1 MKKTEE
7 LTKLPNTT
15 MYFPK
20 VELTRDEITR
30 LYCVGHVRPEW
41 LRTVVIN
48 QNDVEAILSQKP
60 KRLSKAKAMEAFINE
75 HQEQSELWADIEA
88 YSRGELDSID
98 LSVKYGLYYKDL
110 KKVFASCFEQDIE
123 PLWKTHKKS
132 AQKKT
137 SQKLYG
143 TDHPSL
149 NEEVRAKQK
158 QTMLERYGVEH
169 NMQSKELR
177 EKHKQSM
184 LETYGVAY
192 AFELRSQT
200 DVWYTMLFNQLTQD
214 EAWEKVL
221 KHMAETHQYPYSS
234 EMFAPEYANIRRRD
248 FAMSYDST
256 EHIENLLRAY
266 VNVTGTL
273 VEYPTD
279 ALFQLPVRNLFSR
292 PWLKHYADKNL
303 IEVEPELY
311 QATSQYERL
320 VMSQLDASSITYKR
334 NDRTILDGLELDF
347 YLPEFDLGIE
357 CNPNQT
363 HNSNVYATDGRRVMF
378 GRTKGKT
385 YHFDKYQKAKDAGIT
400 LIQWWEQDLEPT
412 TFLKTTWPRLLARL
426 FGGKQKI
433 GARQVAVKPV
443 KNTKQVRAFIDEHHA
458 RGNAKAKEYWGF
470 YVGDEL
476 VAAASF
482 VWKDKE
488 AELKRLCFAPTV
500 QILGGV
506 SKLITNFF
514 RTHPETQTVM
524 TFSDNDLGD
533 GHGYEKAGAQL
544 IGETG
549 PSLRFVSWTDPLDTY
564 SWQIATK
571 WGAKSGVVAKLSN
584 HRTFATQAEI
594 EKYIEIEMP
603 HRTDTKCGY
612 DRIYTSGSKK
622 WLFTR

>member
-20 VELTRDEITR
+20 VELTLDEIER

-41 LRTVVIN
+41 LRIVVTN
-48 QNDVEAILSQKP
+48 QADVETILAQKP
-60 KRLSKAKAMEAFINE
+60 KRLSKAKALEGFINE
-75 HQEQSELWADIEA
+75 YREQPELWADIES

-110 KKVFASCFEQDIE
+110 KKVFTACFEQDIE
-123 PLWKTHKKS
+123 PLWKAHKKS

-137 SQKLYG
+137 SRKLYS

-158 QTMLERYGVEH
+158 QTMLKRYGVEH
-169 NMQSKELR
+169 NMQSEELR

-184 LETYGVAY
+184 LKTYGVAY
-192 AFELRSQT
+192 AFELGKPKRPRT
-200 DVWYTMLFNQLTQD
+200 
-214 EAWEKVL
+214 
-221 KHMAETHQYPYSS
+221 
-234 EMFAPEYANIRRRD
+234 R
-248 FAMSYDST
+248 T
-256 EHIENLLRAY
+256 EGK
-266 VNVTGTL
+266 TKT
-273 VEYPTD
+273 
-279 ALFQLPVRNLFSR
+279 PV
-292 PWLKHYADKNL
+292 D
-303 IEVEPELY
+303 
-311 QATSQYERL
+311 YERL
-320 VMSQLDASSITYKR
+320 VMAQLDTSNITYKR
-334 NDRTILDGLELDF
+334 NDRTVLDGLELDF
-347 YLPEFDLGIE
+347 YLPEFKLGIE

-363 HNSNVYATDGRRVMF
+363 HNSNLYATDSGRVMF
-378 GRTKGKT
+378 GRIKEKT

-433 GARQVAVKPV
+433 GARQVTVKPV
-443 KNTKQVRAFIDEHHA
+443 KDAKQVRAFIDEHHA

-470 YVGDEL
+470 YAGDEL
-476 VAAASF
+476 AAAASF
-482 VWKDKE
+482 VWKGDT

-514 RTHPETQTVM
+514 REHPELETIM

-533 GHGYEKAGAQL
+533 GHGYEKAGAEL

-584 HRTFATQAEI
+584 YRAFATQADI
-594 EKYIEIEMP
+594 EKYIETEMP
-603 HRTDTKCGY
+603 HRTDAKRGY

>member
-20 VELTRDEITR
+20 VELTPDEITR
-30 LYCVGHVRPEW
+30 LYIVGHVRPEW
-41 LRTVVIN
+41 LRTVVVN

-60 KRLSKAKAMEAFINE
+60 KRLSKAKALEAFINE

-88 YSRGELDSID
+88 YSRGELDRVD
-98 LSVKYGLYYKDL
+98 LSVKYGLDYKDL
-110 KKVFASCFEQDIE
+110 KKVFAACFERDIE
-123 PLWKTHKKS
+123 PLWKAHKKS

-169 NMQSKELR
+169 NMQSRELR

-192 AFELRSQT
+192 AFELGSQT
-200 DVWYTMLFNQLTQD
+200 DAWYNMLFNQLTRD
-214 EAWEKVL
+214 GAWEKVL
-221 KHMAETHQYPYSS
+221 KHMAETRQYPYSS

-248 FAMSYDST
+248 FAMSYDAT

-266 VNVTGTL
+266 AKVTGTL

-320 VMSQLDASSITYKR
+320 VMAQLDASNITYKR
-334 NDRTILDGLELDF
+334 NDRTVLDGLELDF
-347 YLPEFDLGIE
+347 YLPDFKLGIE

-378 GRTKGKT
+378 GRTKAKT
-385 YHFDKYQKAKDAGIT
+385 YHFEKYQKAKDAGIT

-426 FGGKQKI
+426 FGGERKI
-433 GARQVAVKPV
+433 GARQVTVKPV
-443 KNTKQVRAFIDEHHA
+443 KDTKPVRAFIDEHHA

-470 YVGDEL
+470 YADDEL

-482 VWKDKE
+482 VWKGDT

-506 SKLITNFF
+506 SKLVKDFF
-514 RTHPETQTVM
+514 REHPEIETLM

-533 GHGYEKAGAQL
+533 GHGYEKAGAAL

-571 WGAKSGVVAKLSN
+571 WGAKSGVVAKLSD
-584 HRTFATQAEI
+584 HRTFATQTDI
-594 EKYIEIEMP
+594 EKYIETQMP
-603 HRTDTKCGY
+603 HRTDNKCGY

>member
-1 MKKTEE
+1 
-7 LTKLPNTT
+7 

-20 VELTRDEITR
+20 VELTLDEIER

-41 LRTVVIN
+41 LRTVVTN
-48 QNDVEAILSQKP
+48 QADVESILSQKP
-60 KRLSKAKAMEAFINE
+60 KRLSKAKALEGFITD
-75 HQEQSELWADIEA
+75 HQDDQELWADIEA
-88 YSRGELDSID
+88 YSRGELDRID
-98 LSVKYGLYYKDL
+98 LSVKYGLDYKDL
-110 KKVFASCFEQDIE
+110 KKVFTACFERDIE
-123 PLWKTHKKS
+123 PLWKAHKKS

-158 QTMLERYGVEH
+158 QTMLARYGVEH
-169 NMQSKELR
+169 NMQSEELR

-192 AFELRSQT
+192 AFELGSQK
-200 DVWYTMLFNQLTQD
+200 DVWYKTLFDKLTQD
-214 EAWEKVL
+214 ETWKQVL
-221 KHMAETHQYPYSS
+221 KHMAETHQYPYTS
-234 EMFAPEYANIRRRD
+234 EMFAPAYANIRRRD
-248 FAMSYDST
+248 FAMSYEETDN
-256 EHIENLLRAY
+256 IENLLKAY
-266 VNVTGTL
+266 VDVIGTPI
-273 VEYPTD
+273 EYPTNV
-279 ALFQLPVRNLFSR
+279 LFQLPVRNLFSR
-292 PWLKHYADKNL
+292 TWLKYYADKKL
-303 IEVEPELY
+303 VTVEPELY

-320 VMSQLDASSITYKR
+320 VMSQLDASNIAYKR

-363 HNSNVYATDGRRVMF
+363 HNSNVYATGGRRVMF
-378 GRTKGKT
+378 GRTKEKT
-385 YHFDKYQKAKDAGIT
+385 YHFDKYKKAKDAGIT
-400 LIQWWEQDLEPT
+400 LIQWWEQDLEPM

-426 FGGKQKI
+426 LGGKQKI
-433 GARQVAVKPV
+433 GARQITVKPV
-443 KNTKQVRAFIDEHHA
+443 KNTKQVRAFIEEHHA

-470 YVGDEL
+470 YADSEL
-476 VAAASF
+476 IAAASF
-482 VWKDKE
+482 VWKGDE

-500 QILGGV
+500 QILGGI

-514 RTHPETQTVM
+514 REHPETRTVM

-533 GHGYEKAGAQL
+533 GRGYEKAGAKL

-594 EKYIEIEMP
+594 EKYIETEMP

-612 DRIYTSGSKK
+612 DRMYTSGSKK

>member
-20 VELTRDEITR
+20 VELTPDEITR
-30 LYCVGHVRPEW
+30 LYTVGHVRPEW
-41 LRTVVIN
+41 LRTVVVN
-48 QNDVEAILSQKP
+48 QDDVEAILSQKP
-60 KRLSKAKAMEAFINE
+60 KRLSKAKAMEAFVNAHQE
-75 HQEQSELWADIEA
+75 HQELWEDIEA
-88 YSRGELDSID
+88 YSQGEIDSID

-110 KKVFASCFEQDIE
+110 KKVFAACFEQDIE
-123 PLWKTHKKS
+123 PLWKAHKKS

-149 NEEVRAKQK
+149 NEDVRAKQK
-158 QTMLERYGVEH
+158 QTMLTRYGVEH

-177 EKHKQSM
+177 EEHKQSM

-200 DVWYTMLFNQLTQD
+200 DAWYTVLFNQLTRD

-248 FAMSYDST
+248 FAMSYDAT

-273 VEYPTD
+273 VAYPTN

-292 PWLKHYADKNL
+292 TWLKHYADKKL
-303 IEVEPELY
+303 IAVEPELY

-320 VMSQLDASSITYKR
+320 VMAQLDASNITYKR
-334 NDRTILDGLELDF
+334 NDRTVLDGLELDF
-347 YLPEFDLGIE
+347 YLPDFKLGIE

-378 GRTKGKT
+378 GRTKGKA
-385 YHFDKYQKAKDAGIT
+385 YHFEKYQKAKDAGIT

-412 TFLKTTWPRLLARL
+412 TFLKTTWPRLLASL

-433 GARQVAVKPV
+433 GARQITVKPV

-470 YVGDEL
+470 YADSEL

-482 VWKDKE
+482 VWKGNE
-488 AELKRLCFAPTV
+488 VELKRLCFAPAV

-514 RTHPETQTVM
+514 RAHPETKAVM

-533 GHGYEKAGAQL
+533 GHGYEKAGAKM

-571 WGAKSGVVAKLSN
+571 WGAKSGVVAKLSS
-584 HRTFATQAEI
+584 HRAFATQAEI
-594 EKYIEIEMP
+594 EKYIETEMP

>member
-20 VELTRDEITR
+20 VELTPDEIIR
-30 LYCVGHVRPEW
+30 LYTVGHVRPEW

-88 YSRGELDSID
+88 YSRGELDRID
-98 LSVKYGLYYKDL
+98 LSVKYGLDYKDL
-110 KKVFASCFEQDIE
+110 KKVFTACFERDIE
-123 PLWKTHKKS
+123 PLWKAHKKS

-149 NEEVRAKQK
+149 NEAVRAKQK

-192 AFELRSQT
+192 AFELGKPKKPRTQT
-200 DVWYTMLFNQLTQD
+200 EGKD
-214 EAWEKVL
+214 K
-221 KHMAETHQYPYSS
+221 
-234 EMFAPEYANIRRRD
+234 I
-248 FAMSYDST
+248 
-256 EHIENLLRAY
+256 
-266 VNVTGTL
+266 
-273 VEYPTD
+273 
-279 ALFQLPVRNLFSR
+279 PV
-292 PWLKHYADKNL
+292 D
-303 IEVEPELY
+303 
-311 QATSQYERL
+311 YERL

-363 HNSNVYATDGRRVMF
+363 HNSNLYATDSRRVMF
-378 GRTKGKT
+378 GHIKGKT

-426 FGGKQKI
+426 FGGN
-433 GARQVAVKPV
+433 VKSV
-443 KNTKQVRAFIDEHHA
+443 H
-458 RGNAKAKEYWGF
+458 
-470 YVGDEL
+470 
-476 VAAASF
+476 
-482 VWKDKE
+482 DKS
-488 AELKRLCFAPTV
+488 P
-500 QILGGV
+500 
-506 SKLITNFF
+506 
-514 RTHPETQTVM
+514 
-524 TFSDNDLGD
+524 
-533 GHGYEKAGAQL
+533 
-544 IGETG
+544 
-549 PSLRFVSWTDPLDTY
+549 
-564 SWQIATK
+564 
-571 WGAKSGVVAKLSN
+571 
-584 HRTFATQAEI
+584 
-594 EKYIEIEMP
+594 
-603 HRTDTKCGY
+603 
-612 DRIYTSGSKK
+612 
-622 WLFTR
+622 

>member
-20 VELTRDEITR
+20 VELTPDEITR
-30 LYCVGHVRPEW
+30 LYTVGHVRPEW
-41 LRTVVIN
+41 LRTVVVN
-48 QNDVEAILSQKP
+48 QDDVEAILSQKP
-60 KRLSKAKAMEAFINE
+60 KRLSKAKAMEAFVNAHQE
-75 HQEQSELWADIEA
+75 HQELWEDIEA
-88 YSRGELDSID
+88 YSLGEIDRID
-98 LSVKYGLYYKDL
+98 LSVKYGLDYKDL
-110 KKVFASCFEQDIE
+110 KKVFAACFEQDIE
-123 PLWKTHKKS
+123 PLWKAHKKS

-137 SQKLYG
+137 SRKLYG

-149 NEEVRAKQK
+149 NEDVRAKQK
-158 QTMLERYGVEH
+158 QTMLTRYGVEH

-177 EKHKQSM
+177 EEHKQSM

-200 DVWYTMLFNQLTQD
+200 DAWYTVLFNQLTRD

-248 FAMSYDST
+248 FAMSYDAT

-273 VEYPTD
+273 VAYPTD

-292 PWLKHYADKNL
+292 TWLKHYADKKL
-303 IEVEPELY
+303 IAVEPELY

-320 VMSQLDASSITYKR
+320 VMAQLDASNITYKR
-334 NDRTILDGLELDF
+334 NDRTVLDGLELDF
-347 YLPEFDLGIE
+347 YLPDFKLGIE

-378 GRTKGKT
+378 GRTKGKA
-385 YHFDKYQKAKDAGIT
+385 YHFEKYQKAKDAGIT

-433 GARQVAVKPV
+433 GARQITVKPV

-470 YVGDEL
+470 YADSEL

-482 VWKDKE
+482 VWKGNE
-488 AELKRLCFAPTV
+488 VELKRLCFAPAV

-514 RTHPETQTVM
+514 RAHPETKAVM

-533 GHGYEKAGAQL
+533 GHGYEKAGAKM

-571 WGAKSGVVAKLSN
+571 WGAKSGVVAKLSS
-584 HRTFATQAEI
+584 HRAFATQAEI
-594 EKYIEIEMP
+594 EKYIETEMP

>member
-1 MKKTEE
+1 
-7 LTKLPNTT
+7 

-20 VELTRDEITR
+20 VELTPDEITR
-30 LYCVGHVRPEW
+30 LYTVGHVRPEW
-41 LRTVVIN
+41 LRTVVVN
-48 QNDVEAILSQKP
+48 QDDVEAILSQKP
-60 KRLSKAKAMEAFINE
+60 KRLSKAKAMEAFVNAHQE
-75 HQEQSELWADIEA
+75 HQELWEDIEA
-88 YSRGELDSID
+88 YSLGEIDRID
-98 LSVKYGLYYKDL
+98 LSVKYGLDYKDL
-110 KKVFASCFEQDIE
+110 KKVFAACFEQDIE
-123 PLWKTHKKS
+123 PLWKAHKKS

-137 SQKLYG
+137 SRKLYG

-149 NEEVRAKQK
+149 NEDVRAKQK
-158 QTMLERYGVEH
+158 QTMLTRYGVEH

-177 EKHKQSM
+177 EEHKQSM

-200 DVWYTMLFNQLTQD
+200 DAWYTVLFNQLTRD

-248 FAMSYDST
+248 FAMSYDAT

-273 VEYPTD
+273 VAYPTN

-292 PWLKHYADKNL
+292 TWLKHYADKKL
-303 IEVEPELY
+303 IAVEPELY

-320 VMSQLDASSITYKR
+320 VMAQLDASNITYKR
-334 NDRTILDGLELDF
+334 NDRTVLDGLELDF
-347 YLPEFDLGIE
+347 YLPDFKLGIE

-378 GRTKGKT
+378 GRTKGKA
-385 YHFDKYQKAKDAGIT
+385 YHFEKYQKAKDAGIT

-433 GARQVAVKPV
+433 GARQITVKPV

-470 YVGDEL
+470 YADSEL

-482 VWKDKE
+482 VWKGNE
-488 AELKRLCFAPTV
+488 VELKRLCFAPAV

-514 RTHPETQTVM
+514 RAHPETKAVM

-533 GHGYEKAGAQL
+533 GHGYEKAGAKM

-571 WGAKSGVVAKLSN
+571 WGAKSGVVAKLSS
-584 HRTFATQAEI
+584 HRAFATQAEI
-594 EKYIEIEMP
+594 EKYIETEMP

>member
-20 VELTRDEITR
+20 VELTPDEITR
-30 LYCVGHVRPEW
+30 LYTVGHVRPEW
-41 LRTVVIN
+41 LRTVVVN
-48 QNDVEAILSQKP
+48 QDDVETILSQKP

-88 YSRGELDSID
+88 HSRGELDSID

-110 KKVFASCFEQDIE
+110 KKVFTACFEQDIE
-123 PLWKTHKKS
+123 PLWKAHKKS

-143 TDHPSL
+143 TDHPAL

-158 QTMLERYGVEH
+158 KTMLARYGVEH
-169 NMQSKELR
+169 NMQSEELR

-200 DVWYTMLFNQLTQD
+200 DAWYNMLFNQLTQD
-214 EAWEKVL
+214 EAWERVL

-248 FAMSYDST
+248 FAMSYDAT

-273 VEYPTD
+273 VEYPTNV
-279 ALFQLPVRNLFSR
+279 LFQLPVRNLFSR
-292 PWLKHYADKNL
+292 TWLKHYADKKL
-303 IEVEPELY
+303 IAVEPELY

-320 VMSQLDASSITYKR
+320 VMAQLDASNITYKR
-334 NDRTILDGLELDF
+334 NDRTVLDGLELGF
-347 YLPEFDLGIE
+347 YLPDFKLGIE

-378 GRTKGKT
+378 GRTRGKA
-385 YHFDKYQKAKDAGIT
+385 YHSEKYQKAKDAGIT

-412 TFLKTTWPRLLARL
+412 TFMKTTWPRLLARL
-426 FGGKQKI
+426 FGGERKI
-433 GARQVAVKPV
+433 GARHITVKP
-443 KNTKQVRAFIDEHHA
+443 VRAFIDEHHA

-470 YVGDEL
+470 YADSEL

-482 VWKDKE
+482 VWKGDE
-488 AELKRLCFAPTV
+488 AELKRLCFTPTV

-514 RTHPETQTVM
+514 REHPETRTVM

-549 PSLRFVSWTDPLDTY
+549 PSLRFVSWSDPLDTY

-584 HRTFATQAEI
+584 HRTFATQADI
-594 EKYIEIEMP
+594 EKYIETEMP

-622 WLFTR
+622 WRFTR

>member
-20 VELTRDEITR
+20 VELTQDEIER
-30 LYCVGHVRPEW
+30 LYVIGHVRPEW
-41 LRTVVIN
+41 LRTVVVN
-48 QNDVEAILSQKP
+48 QDDVEAILSQKP
-60 KRLSKAKAMEAFINE
+60 KRLSKAKALETFVNEYQE
-75 HQEQSELWADIEA
+75 HQELWADIEA
-88 YSRGELDSID
+88 YSRGELDRID
-98 LSVKYGLYYKDL
+98 LSVKYGLDYKDL
-110 KKVFASCFEQDIE
+110 KKVFTACFEQDIE
-123 PLWKTHKKS
+123 PLWKAHKKS

-149 NEEVRAKQK
+149 NEDVRAKQK
-158 QTMLERYGVEH
+158 QTMLARYGVEH
-169 NMQSKELR
+169 NMQSEELR

-192 AFELRSQT
+192 AFELGKPKQRI
-200 DVWYTMLFNQLTQD
+200 
-214 EAWEKVL
+214 K
-221 KHMAETHQYPYSS
+221 P
-234 EMFAPEYANIRRRD
+234 
-248 FAMSYDST
+248 T
-256 EHIENLLRAY
+256 EHKAK
-266 VNVTGTL
+266 
-273 VEYPTD
+273 
-279 ALFQLPVRNLFSR
+279 LPV
-292 PWLKHYADKNL
+292 D
-303 IEVEPELY
+303 
-311 QATSQYERL
+311 YEQL
-320 VMSQLDASSITYKR
+320 VRTQLDASNITYKR

-347 YLPEFDLGIE
+347 YLPEFKLGIE

-378 GRTKGKT
+378 GRTKAKT
-385 YHFDKYQKAKDAGIT
+385 YHFEKYQKAKDAGIT
-400 LIQWWEQDLEPT
+400 LIQWWGQDLEPA

-426 FGGKQKI
+426 FGGERKI
-433 GARQVAVKPV
+433 GARQITVKPV
-443 KNTKQVRAFIDEHHA
+443 KDAKPIRAFIDEHHA

-482 VWKDKE
+482 VWKGNE

-514 RTHPETQTVM
+514 REHLETKTVM

-533 GHGYEKAGAQL
+533 GHGYEKAGAKL

-584 HRTFATQAEI
+584 YRAFATQADI
-594 EKYIEIEMP
+594 EKYIETEMP
-603 HRTDTKCGY
+603 HRTDNKCGY

>member
-20 VELTRDEITR
+20 VELTLDEITR
-30 LYCVGHVRPEW
+30 LYTVGHVRPEW
-41 LRTVVIN
+41 LRTVVTN
-48 QNDVEAILSQKP
+48 QADVEVILSQKP
-60 KRLSKAKAMEAFINE
+60 KRLSKAKAMEAFVNE
-75 HQEQSELWADIEA
+75 YREHSELLVDIEA

-143 TDHPSL
+143 TDHPAL

-158 QTMLERYGVEH
+158 QTMLTRYGVEH
-169 NMQSKELR
+169 NMQSEELR

-192 AFELRSQT
+192 AFELGKPKKPRTQT
-200 DVWYTMLFNQLTQD
+200 EGKD
-214 EAWEKVL
+214 K
-221 KHMAETHQYPYSS
+221 
-234 EMFAPEYANIRRRD
+234 I
-248 FAMSYDST
+248 
-256 EHIENLLRAY
+256 
-266 VNVTGTL
+266 
-273 VEYPTD
+273 
-279 ALFQLPVRNLFSR
+279 PV
-292 PWLKHYADKNL
+292 D
-303 IEVEPELY
+303 
-311 QATSQYERL
+311 YERL

-363 HNSNVYATDGRRVMF
+363 HNSNLYATDSRRVMF
-378 GRTKGKT
+378 GRIKGKT
-385 YHFDKYQKAKDAGIT
+385 DHFDKYQKAKDAGIT

-426 FGGKQKI
+426 FGGKRKI
-433 GARQVAVKPV
+433 GARQVTVKPV
-443 KNTKQVRAFIDEHHA
+443 KDAKPVRAFIDEHHA

-470 YVGDEL
+470 YADDEL
-476 VAAASF
+476 IAAASF

-500 QILGGV
+500 QILGGI
-506 SKLITNFF
+506 SKLVKNFF
-514 RTHPETQTVM
+514 REHPETQTVM

-533 GHGYEKAGAQL
+533 GHGYEKAGAKL

-549 PSLRFVSWTDPLDTY
+549 PSLRFVSWADPLDTY

-584 HRTFATQAEI
+584 HRAFATQADI
-594 EKYIEIEMP
+594 EKYIETEMP

>member
-20 VELTRDEITR
+20 VELTPDEITR
-30 LYCVGHVRPEW
+30 LYTVGHVRPEW

-48 QNDVEAILSQKP
+48 QNDIEAILSQKP
-60 KRLSKAKAMEAFINE
+60 KRLSKAKALEAFIDE
-75 HQEQSELWADIEA
+75 HQEQPELWADIEA

-98 LSVKYGLYYKDL
+98 LSVKYGLDYKDL
-110 KKVFASCFEQDIE
+110 KKVFAACFEQDIE
-123 PLWKTHKKS
+123 PLWKAHKKS

-149 NEEVRAKQK
+149 HEDVRAKQK

-169 NMQSKELR
+169 NMQSEELR
-177 EKHKQSM
+177 EKHKRSM

-192 AFELRSQT
+192 AFELGSQK
-200 DVWYTMLFNQLTQD
+200 DVWYKTLFDKLTQD
-214 EAWEKVL
+214 ETWKRVL
-221 KHMAETHQYPYSS
+221 KHMAETRQYPYSS

-248 FAMSYDST
+248 FAMSYEETDN
-256 EHIENLLRAY
+256 IENLLRAY

-292 PWLKHYADKNL
+292 PWLKHYADKKL
-303 IEVEPELY
+303 VTVEPELY

-320 VMSQLDASSITYKR
+320 VMSQLDASNIAYKR

-347 YLPEFDLGIE
+347 YLPAFKLGIE

-363 HNSNVYATDGRRVMF
+363 HNSNLYATDSRRVMF
-378 GRTKGKT
+378 GHIKGKT

-426 FGGKQKI
+426 FGGERKI
-433 GARQVAVKPV
+433 GARQVTVKPV

-458 RGNAKAKEYWGF
+458 RGNARAKEYWGF

-500 QILGGV
+500 QIVGGI

-514 RTHPETQTVM
+514 REHPETQTVM

-533 GHGYEKAGAQL
+533 GHGYEKAGAKL

-584 HRTFATQAEI
+584 SREFATQAEI
-594 EKYIEIEMP
+594 EKYIETEMP
-603 HRTDTKCGY
+603 HRTDNKCGY

>member
-20 VELTRDEITR
+20 VELTLNEIER

-41 LRTVVIN
+41 LRTVVTN
-48 QNDVEAILSQKP
+48 QADVEFILSQKL
-60 KRLSKAKAMEAFINE
+60 KRLSKAKALEGFIAN
-75 HQEQSELWADIEA
+75 HRDDQDLWTDIEA

-123 PLWKTHKKS
+123 PLWKAHKKS

-137 SQKLYG
+137 SRKLYG

-149 NEEVRAKQK
+149 NKDVREKQK
-158 QTMLERYGVEH
+158 QTMLARYGVEH

-192 AFELRSQT
+192 AFELGKPKRQRT
-200 DVWYTMLFNQLTQD
+200 RT
-214 EAWEKVL
+214 EAKAKVL
-221 KHMAETHQYPYSS
+221 V
-234 EMFAPEYANIRRRD
+234 
-248 FAMSYDST
+248 DS
-256 EHIENLLRAY
+256 
-266 VNVTGTL
+266 
-273 VEYPTD
+273 
-279 ALFQLPVRNLFSR
+279 
-292 PWLKHYADKNL
+292 
-303 IEVEPELY
+303 
-311 QATSQYERL
+311 ERL
-320 VMSQLDASSITYKR
+320 VMAQLDASNITYKR
-334 NDRTILDGLELDF
+334 NDRTVLDGLEVDF
-347 YLPEFDLGIE
+347 YLPEFKLGIE
-357 CNPNQT
+357 CNPSQT
-363 HNSNVYATDGRRVMF
+363 HNSNLYATDSRRVMF
-378 GRTKGKT
+378 GHVKEKT
-385 YHFDKYQKAKDAGIT
+385 YHFDKYQKAKNAGIT

-426 FGGKQKI
+426 FGGKRKI
-433 GARQVAVKPV
+433 GARQVIVKPV
-443 KNTKQVRAFIDEHHA
+443 KNTQQVRAFIDEHHA
-458 RGNAKAKEYWGF
+458 RGNARAKEYWGF
-470 YVGDEL
+470 YYNNEL
-476 VAAASF
+476 IAAASF
-482 VWKDKE
+482 VWKGTQ
-488 AELKRLCFAPTV
+488 AELKRLCFAPEI
-500 QILGGV
+500 QILGGI
-506 SKLITNFF
+506 SKLMTNFF
-514 RTHPETQTVM
+514 RGHPETQIVM

-533 GHGYEKAGAQL
+533 GHGYEKAGARL

-549 PSLRFVSWTDPLDTY
+549 PSLRFVSWSDSSDTY

-584 HRTFATQAEI
+584 HRAFATQADI
-594 EKYIEIEMP
+594 EKYIETEMP